1 VATYHNSVSVIKRSA
16 GKSAVA
22 AAAYR
27 SGDKLKDE
35 RTGLT
40 HDYTRKSGVD
50 HSVILTPV
58 KADWITDRQQLW
70 NKVEATEKR
79 HDAQLAREIT
89 VAIPTELTR
98 ENQTELVRE
107 YVQKNY
113 VDLGMI
119 ADINFH
125 HLDGDN
131 PHAHIMVTM
140 RDLKID
146 ERGDVSFGNKNR
158 DWNDKDLLVRN
169 REQWANLANQYLIDA
184 GCPDVQIDHRSNADR
199 GIETIPQIHL
209 GVEAAAMRKKGI
221 ASERGDEYDR
231 IEAANISIREKLEQ
245 IYESESAT
253 RELEQQLMEFDR
265 QVTTDIEVT
274 PPEIPKIPVVTP
286 NIQITPPKVRDLK
299 QERKDNDLLLVAGD
313 YPELRKTLEYQEA
326 KERARIRYQEQLKS
340 MPKQVAEP
348 TPPPAVKKWEP
359 TLQQKTDPQLVRS
372 ILETAEQ
379 LGTDGYKAGNY
390 QVQILE
396 EQIEVK
402 YRNELAM
409 VIDIS
414 LDSPESQLI
423 GRGFTL
429 NQYERGL
436 GGSIDVLVTDLEQ
449 QQEQE
454 QAQAQEREQQRQA
467 ELQRQLE
474 QQRQLER
481 ELSPEISFNDS
492 DDLEIDFSEPSEKQ
506 DRSRDYGWNEFRL
519 GVINLIS
526 N

>member
-1 VATYHNSVSVIKRSA
+1 MATYHNSVSVVKRSA

-50 HSVILTPV
+50 HSVILSPV
-58 KADWITDRQQLW
+58 KADWITDRAKLW
-70 NKVEATEKR
+70 NKVEAAEKR

-89 VAIPTELTR
+89 VAIPSELSR
-98 ENQTELVRE
+98 DDKIALVSE

-113 VDLGMI
+113 VDQGMI

-140 RDLKID
+140 RNLKID

-209 GVEAAAMRKKGI
+209 GAAVAALQKKGI

-231 IEAANISIREKLEQ
+231 IEIANDNIRQKLEQ
-245 IYESESAT
+245 IFASESAT
-253 RELEQQLMEFDR
+253 RELERQLMEFDR
-265 QVTTDIEVT
+265 QATTDIEVT
-274 PPEIPKIPVVTP
+274 LPEIPKIPTVTTK
-286 NIQITPPKVRDLK
+286 IEVTPPKARDLL
-299 QERKDNDLLLVAGD
+299 QEWKDADLLSVAAD
-313 YPELRKTLEYQEA
+313 YPELKQTPEYQEA

-340 MPKQVAEP
+340 MPIQVVDISP
-348 TPPPAVKKWEP
+348 SPVPAVKKWEP
-359 TLQQKTDPQLVRS
+359 TLQQKTDPQLVHS
-372 ILETAEQ
+372 ILETADR

-396 EQIEVK
+396 EQIEVR
-402 YRNELAM
+402 YQGELTM
-409 VIDIS
+409 VIDTS
-414 LDSPESQLI
+414 FDAPESQLI
-423 GRGFTL
+423 TRTHTID
-429 NQYERGL
+429 QYERGL
-436 GGSIDVLVTDLEQ
+436 AKSLDVVLTDLAQ
-449 QQEQE
+449 TQEQE
-454 QAQAQEREQQRQA
+454 RQHQL
-467 ELQRQLE
+467 ELQLQQELEQKQQQLE
-474 QQRQLER
+474 QQREQEQQQPDLDFSDEKMV
-481 ELSPEISFNDS
+481 FD
-492 DDLEIDFSEPSEKQ
+492 DDLEIEFTDPDIQ
-506 DRSRDYGWNEFRL
+506 RDRSRDYGWSR
-519 GVINLIS
+519 
-526 N
+526 